1 MSHWII
7 PGFTETCLVGGLDD
21 RGDGDGGGGD
31 DDDDNDDDEHEDSL
45 YNMYI
50 YIIIYNSAWLSKGT
64 SHLTGHAG
72 PNAISKKQR
81 WPL

>member
-21 RGDGDGGGGD
+21 RGDGDGDGDGGGGG

-50 YIIIYNSAWLSKGT
+50 YNYI
-64 SHLTGHAG
+64 
-72 PNAISKKQR
+72 
-81 WPL
+81 

>member
-7 PGFTETCLVGGLDD
+7 PGFTESCLVGGLDD
-21 RGDGDGGGGD
+21 RGDGDGDGDGGGGGD

-50 YIIIYNSAWLSKGT
+50 YNYI
-64 SHLTGHAG
+64 
-72 PNAISKKQR
+72 
-81 WPL
+81 

>member
-21 RGDGDGGGGD
+21 RGDGDGDGDGGGGGD

-50 YIIIYNSAWLSKGT
+50 YNYI
-64 SHLTGHAG
+64 
-72 PNAISKKQR
+72 
-81 WPL
+81 

>member
-21 RGDGDGGGGD
+21 RGDGDGDGGGGG

-50 YIIIYNSAWLSKGT
+50 YNYI
-64 SHLTGHAG
+64 
-72 PNAISKKQR
+72 
-81 WPL
+81 